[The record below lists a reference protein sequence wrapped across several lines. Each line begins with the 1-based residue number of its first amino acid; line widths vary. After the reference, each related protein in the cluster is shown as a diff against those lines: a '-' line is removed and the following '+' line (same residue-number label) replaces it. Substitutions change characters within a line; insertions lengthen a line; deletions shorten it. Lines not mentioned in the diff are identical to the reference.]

1 MGQGGRRRGEE
12 RHRNR
17 NLDPSLRS
25 SVGYFPLLSV
35 LSPNR
40 MSEHPGGTQTVAV
53 TLFLAV
59 SLASYSFGCF
69 GVQRADVC

>member
-1 MGQGGRRRGEE
+1 M
-12 RHRNR
+12 
-17 NLDPSLRS
+17 
-25 SVGYFPLLSV
+25 

-59 SLASYSFGCF
+59 SLAAYSFGCF
-69 GVQRADVC
+69 GVQCADICQLNVFPCFSGKDRREGGES